1 MEYGRIFINLFLLKQ
16 NDGNQTDDKYD
27 FSKYVQIGLGQTL
40 CLDDTIDTMSL
51 QLVNMPFR
59 KEFEPT
65 SLFRILISQEVF
77 EEDEKGFITKTYD
90 FALQQ
95 DDVEQPNMAEE
106 LFTHNLTLSNPAILA
121 QQKTVD
127 NIAVTYKLQDVSLE
141 SSSAII
147 IDVNKN
153 TIPTINQA
161 NWNPSFYPEN
171 TNLVFGDHTIGID
184 RYMAYAHRYRLGV
197 PTITYPAGT
206 ITESNRGVITNIDY
220 SCNYYKNIKRNYFAG
235 DGSPFVVDNVTYYT
249 YEYIDIPLPLL
260 EIQSSVDGTRD
271 YGFTGYLPVDL
282 TIEDYDGDVADE
294 SRLLSRNTYTFYPS
308 KYLKLSDNDTSIDS
322 IWNGV
327 VAYTHNPNITYGYI
341 LGHDGG
347 NGVLVSQLF
356 GTYTDDILVN
366 NRPKNSVVRLMF
378 DTTKAHTYIIK
389 INRHSLTQKYHY
401 YPSSDTYGHTG
412 SETPNP
418 IVRSDRYDV
427 FGFTQQSSLS
437 RLEDNYELNIAFSF
451 STFPNDKQEALLFT
465 KSKQI
470 DAYYLFKKAQLC
482 CATYRKQDGVAYY
495 DTDLPFYVN
504 ESDKTLLERTQLIES
519 DFIGKNLWEVFSEI
533 GKYIHAK
540 PRISIEAEP
549 IYYNT
554 TLVGYNMTGRFL
566 VNWLYYGKSTI
577 YDIEETKNSIFNSKF
592 AQEYICEL
600 DNYVENYFNLGSYVV
615 ETLHISS
622 DSEDSLIYNDV
633 AKLITKY
640 PILEIL
646 SLEAIN
652 QSGTTADI
660 TKYVFEYGIY
670 KTLDYSDTIIP
681 SKNRAIYY
689 HLGENI
695 IMGMQFVTPKPSGVE
710 CAYSMKNILGLE
722 YGIPTSDI
730 PAINIQ
736 DYFFRIKYR
745 VKDSVR
751 VSISRPDIRKYLLNS
766 SYDLYPIHS
775 QFNQQQD
782 KLVSSDSFGLNA
794 YGKLIRTG
802 NTTYSLCNW
811 TNKITDTMNEGD
823 LYRLEDDLYYV
834 SKVRRTYY
842 PEHIE
847 EVVEL
852 TKDFNRLAQIIG
864 IPSQPRFYEIS
875 ERNIIDRDVKFNE
888 YVVIK
893 CGDNSE
899 GGDIYL
905 DGHLSL
911 TAANGVLSIIQAL
924 VDLPNE
930 VFTFF
935 KGDGDKTDYGKDSVK
950 SLYQVYSPVVC
961 YSSKNTLTY
970 EWDMEDN
977 YSAGEK
983 STETSETLQ
992 WSLNLFSLLRGI
1004 LGDNDNQAYRAR
1016 KPVRYVDVYGRADL
1030 VDFMFT
1036 RNFVLDNNEIY
1047 ALPEYEMTST
1057 KLNKVDSNNKRN
1069 YTKIKG
1075 GSNFDAIWKLRYGDM
1090 TGLDDIKS
1098 NDSGYIIAKDNREK
1112 LSFNYNLQ
1120 LLLDSDRIML
1130 GDKLWIRD
1138 LTNLRVR
1145 IMLLNTEINKF
1156 NTDLINVENNIH
1168 LTSQIEP
1175 NDLIQT
1181 INFDG
1186 KYAIYFDVESYISN
1200 FTNEELVSCKS
1211 YAIVR
1216 SEPINN
1222 TNYRLIIGR
1231 NVSDIT
1237 DITKKLFNF
1246 YFCAYDKREAK
1257 TNRKQLDETYK
1268 KLYN

>member
-16 NDGNQTDDKYD
+16 NDGRETDDKYD
-27 FSKYVQIGLGQTL
+27 FSKYVQIGYGQTL

-59 KEFEPT
+59 QEFEPT

-106 LFTHNLTLSNPAILA
+106 LFTHNLTLSNPSILA

-127 NIAVTYKLQDVSLE
+127 NIAVTYKLQNVSLE
-141 SSSAII
+141 SASDVI
-147 IDVNKN
+147 IDVTSNL
-153 TIPTINQA
+153 IPTINQA
-161 NWNPSFYPEN
+161 NYNPSFYPEGTYN
-171 TNLVFGDHTIGID
+171 FGVNRID
-184 RYMAYAHRYRLGV
+184 WWTLYYVYAYRYRFGI

-220 SCNYYKNIKRNYFAG
+220 SCNYYKNIKKNYFVKLAG
-235 DGSPFVVDNVTYYT
+235 DEEDYFIVDGVTYYT
-249 YEYIDIPLPLL
+249 YEYIDIPLPML
-260 EIQSSVDGTRD
+260 EVQRGVVDRD
-271 YGFTGYLPVDL
+271 YTLMGYLPVDL
-282 TIEDYDGDVADE
+282 TIEDYEGDIAVE
-294 SRLLSRNTYTFYPS
+294 ENLLSSNTYSFYPS
-308 KYLKLSDNDTSIDS
+308 KYLEIDGESVISYWVSQPDANATNYRYIYDDDTKKQVI
-322 IWNGV
+322 
-327 VAYTHNPNITYGYI
+327 VAYK
-341 LGHDGG
+341 D
-347 NGVLVSQLF
+347 NGAA
-356 GTYTDDILVN
+356 DILVS
-366 NRPKNSVVRLMF
+366 NRPKNSVIRLYF
-378 DTTKAHTYIIK
+378 DDTKAHTYVIK
-389 INRHSLTQKYHY
+389 IKQHTLYQNTW
-401 YPSSDTYGHTG
+401 TYGTAKLGG
-412 SETPNP
+412 SPTPNP
-418 IVRSDRYDV
+418 EVLYQHTEVGPI
-427 FGFTQQSSLS
+427 TQNHYIA
-437 RLEDNYELNIAFSF
+437 RLNENYELNIAFNF
-451 STFPNDKQEALLFT
+451 STFPRTNQSALIFRQ
-465 KSKQI
+465 SNQI

-482 CATYRKQDGVAYY
+482 CATYRKEDGVAYY

-566 VNWLYYGKSTI
+566 VNWLYYGKPTI
-577 YDIEETKNSIFNSKF
+577 YNIEETKNTIFNSKF

-600 DNYVENYFNLGSYVV
+600 DNYVENYFNLGSYII

-622 DSEDSLIYNDV
+622 DSDDSLIYNDV

-652 QSGTTADI
+652 QSGTTVDI

-670 KTLDYSDTIIP
+670 KTLDYSDTQIP
-681 SKNRAIYY
+681 SRNRAIYY
-689 HLGENI
+689 HLGENV

-710 CAYSMKNILGLE
+710 CAYSMKNILGTAFH
-722 YGIPTSDI
+722 ISPTSI
-730 PAINIQ
+730 TIQ

-842 PEHIE
+842 TEHIE

-893 CGDNSE
+893 CGDMSDID
-899 GGDIYL
+899 DIYVS
-905 DGHLSL
+905 GEL
-911 TAANGVLSIIQAL
+911 TILAMRNIQAMMGYA
-924 VDLPNE
+924 LPNA
-930 VFTFF
+930 VVTFF
-935 KGDGDKTDYGKDSVK
+935 KGDGDKTDYGKDSNK
-950 SLYQVYSPVVC
+950 SLYQVHSPVVS
-961 YSSKNTLTY
+961 YSSKNTLTL

-983 STETSETLQ
+983 SVETNGSIN
-992 WSLNLFSLLRGI
+992 WGLNLYSFVNAI
-1004 LGDNDNQAYRAR
+1004 LGQNQNQAYRAR

-1030 VDFMFT
+1030 VDFVFGEWT
-1036 RNFVLDNNEIY
+1036 LTNTEKY
-1047 ALPEYEMTST
+1047 ALPEFDVATHLTMPYGA
-1057 KLNKVDSNNKRN
+1057 SNN
-1069 YTKIKG
+1069 
-1075 GSNFDAIWKLRYGDM
+1075 DACKKMLSSSTYASGVND
-1090 TGLDDIKS
+1090 LKS

-1112 LSFNYNLQ
+1112 LSFNYNFQ

-1138 LTNLRVR
+1138 LTNTDVR
-1145 IMLLNTEINKF
+1145 IMLLDAEINKF
-1156 NTDLINVENNIH
+1156 NTDLINIEHNINLSSSIPRSAIIQPLV
-1168 LTSQIEP
+1168 LTDV
-1175 NDLIQT
+1175 NCL
-1181 INFDG
+1181 
-1186 KYAIYFDVESYISN
+1186 YLDVESYISN
-1200 FTNEELVSCKS
+1200 FTNEELASCKS

-1246 YFCAYDKREAK
+1246 YFCTYDKSEAK
-1257 TNRKQLDETYK
+1257 TNRKQLDEVYK

>member
-1 MEYGRIFINLFLLKQ
+1 
-16 NDGNQTDDKYD
+16 
-27 FSKYVQIGLGQTL
+27 
-40 CLDDTIDTMSL
+40 
-51 QLVNMPFR
+51 
-59 KEFEPT
+59 
-65 SLFRILISQEVF
+65 
-77 EEDEKGFITKTYD
+77 
-90 FALQQ
+90 
-95 DDVEQPNMAEE
+95 MAEE

-171 TNLVFGDHTIGID
+171 TNLVFGDHIIGID
-184 RYMAYAHRYRLGV
+184 EYMAYAHRYRLGI

-271 YGFTGYLPVDL
+271 YGFTGFLPVDL
-282 TIEDYDGDVADE
+282 TIEDYEGDVADA

-322 IWNGV
+322 IWNGK
-327 VAYTHNPNITYGYI
+327 VAYTHNPNISYGYI
-341 LGHDGG
+341 LSHGG
-347 NGVLVSQLF
+347 SGSGVLVSQLF
-356 GTYTDDILVN
+356 GTYTDDVLVN

-389 INRHSLTQKYHY
+389 ITRHSLTQKYHY

-451 STFPNDKQEALLFT
+451 STFPANKQEALLFT

-482 CATYRKQDGVAYY
+482 CATYRKEDGVAYY

-566 VNWLYYGKSTI
+566 VNWLYYGKPTI
-577 YDIEETKNSIFNSKF
+577 YDIGETKNTIFNSKF

-622 DSEDSLIYNDV
+622 DSDDSLIYNDV

-652 QSGTTADI
+652 QSGTTVDI

-689 HLGENI
+689 HLGENV
-695 IMGMQFVTPKPSGVE
+695 IMGMQFVTPKPTGVE
-710 CAYSMKNILGLE
+710 CAYSMKNILG
-722 YGIPTSDI
+722 IAFNISPTSI
-730 PAINIQ
+730 TIQ

-893 CGDNSE
+893 CGDMSDID
-899 GGDIYL
+899 DIYVS
-905 DGHLSL
+905 GEL
-911 TAANGVLSIIQAL
+911 TILAMRNIQAMMGYA
-924 VDLPNE
+924 LPTS
-930 VFTFF
+930 VVTFF
-935 KGDGDKTDYGKDSVK
+935 KGDEDKVTYDTDSNK
-950 SLYQVYSPVVC
+950 SLYQVYSPVVS
-961 YSSKNTLTY
+961 YSSKNTLTL

-983 STETSETLQ
+983 SDETNGTIN
-992 WSLNLFSLLRGI
+992 WGLNLYSFVNAI
-1004 LGDNDNQAYRAR
+1004 LGQNQNQAYRAR

-1030 VDFMFT
+1030 VDFVFGEWT
-1036 RNFVLDNNEIY
+1036 LTNTEKY
-1047 ALPEYEMTST
+1047 ALPEFDVATHLTIPYGA
-1057 KLNKVDSNNKRN
+1057 SNN
-1069 YTKIKG
+1069 
-1075 GSNFDAIWKLRYGDM
+1075 DACKKMLSSSTYASGVND
-1090 TGLDDIKS
+1090 LKS

-1112 LSFNYNLQ
+1112 LSFNYNFQ

-1138 LTNLRVR
+1138 LTNTDVR
-1145 IMLLNTEINKF
+1145 IMLLDTEINKF
-1156 NTDLINVENNIH
+1156 NTDLINVEHNIH
-1168 LTSQIEP
+1168 LSSSIP
-1175 NDLIQT
+1175 RSAIIQPLVLADV
-1181 INFDG
+1181 NCL
-1186 KYAIYFDVESYISN
+1186 YLDVESYISN
-1200 FTNEELVSCKS
+1200 FTNEELASCKS

-1246 YFCAYDKREAK
+1246 YFCAYDKAEAK
-1257 TNRKQLDETYK
+1257 TNRKQLDEVYK
-1268 KLYN
+1268 ELYN